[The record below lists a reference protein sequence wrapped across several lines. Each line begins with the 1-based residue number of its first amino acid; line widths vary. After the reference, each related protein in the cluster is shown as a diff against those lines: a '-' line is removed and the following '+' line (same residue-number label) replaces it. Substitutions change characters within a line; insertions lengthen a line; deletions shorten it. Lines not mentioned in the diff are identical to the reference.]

1 VSPTVRATD
10 PSRAVIAR
18 EDVEQA
24 QKVLD
29 AWLPAPGGVA
39 FVPVDFPGAKDYAL
53 LRGLITQALADAH
66 ALGYEQGVQRGRRQ
80 IGNAL
85 RDVLE
90 TEGC

>member
-24 QKVLD
+24 QQVLN
-29 AWLPAPGGVA
+29 AWDYGLTALPVTELA
-39 FVPVDFPGAKDYAL
+39 F